1 MLNLH
6 LKVDKAE
13 KQQNIKTTTTTTTKS
28 KFNEQKTVTN
38 MVNVKQILHN
48 QFLM

>member
-13 KQQNIKTTTTTTTKS
+13 KQQNIKTTTTTKS

>member
-6 LKVDKAE
+6 SKVDKTE
-13 KQQNIKTTTTTTTKS
+13 KQQNIKTTTTTTKS